1 MKQTKAVRQTAH
13 CRRNAVKHGMY
24 GADIYSVRHYLR
36 AFQAAISTEAVL
48 CSHNNKLGTIPAA
61 VADVGEDVTCWRGQ
75 LG

>member
-1 MKQTKAVRQTAH
+1 
-13 CRRNAVKHGMY
+13 MY